1 MVKSLKQKSSD
12 MSKDGAPPNEREKTG
27 RLMHHPRQDL
37 YLIPLGTIGTAPGAV
52 PTLDQPRINI
62 RTKAHPNIIICC
74 CRGREGAL
82 FSGHFAK
89 YDTVRTTICGLAL
102 CICSPIIVSTRQP
115 CASQPAAMMR
125 RPHRQCILSNEV
137 VVVGRPTEEKTM

>member
-82 FSGHFAK
+82 FR
-89 YDTVRTTICGLAL
+89 DILQNTILYERQFVGWRYVSARPSLSPHDNRALAN
-102 CICSPIIVSTRQP
+102 QP
-115 CASQPAAMMR
+115 R
-125 RPHRQCILSNEV
+125 
-137 VVVGRPTEEKTM
+137 